1 VGPAT
6 PARTSSPD
14 KLPFTPDTIKEI
26 VRAKQPDIERCWEQT
41 LAATDKP
48 VDGKL
53 QTHFVITPVGSVKQA
68 KVVKKGTT
76 LKDPALHRCV
86 ATVLSTMLFP
96 GPPTG
101 RITRWSTRS
110 TSRPSLMRLQ
120 LTETQ
125 ALIRNTARTFAG
137 ERVAPGARD
146 RDRAGQFPAE
156 LLSEMAELGLLGVNV
171 PAEYGGAEAGA
182 ISYALAMMEIAEAC
196 ASTAVAM
203 AVTNMCAEL
212 ITAFG
217 TEQQKRKYVTRLTSG
232 QAVAGAFA
240 LSEAQAGSDAP
251 RSRPAPRRTREGWVL
266 SGSKQWI
273 TSGDKAGGHRGLGAV
288 RRPGAVGSRPSSST
302 AEPGVSSPVV
312 TRTRWDCGPPP
323 PSRCS
328 SKTAGSPRRRCW
340 GRKAGVPA
348 GDDGARWRTDRD
360 RLAGVRGGA
369 RGADRSGALH
379 QGAEGV
385 REIGVRLPGRPF
397 MLANIQTELAGAE
410 LMTLRAA
417 GLKES
422 GKPFTREAS
431 MAKVFA
437 SEMANRAADKAVQL
451 HGGYGYIDEFPVE
464 RHLRDARVQTIYEG
478 TSEIQRLVIAREL
491 LKAAG

>member
-1 VGPAT
+1 
-6 PARTSSPD
+6 
-14 KLPFTPDTIKEI
+14 
-26 VRAKQPDIERCWEQT
+26 
-41 LAATDKP
+41 
-48 VDGKL
+48 
-53 QTHFVITPVGSVKQA
+53 
-68 KVVKKGTT
+68 
-76 LKDPALHRCV
+76 
-86 ATVLSTMLFP
+86 
-96 GPPTG
+96 
-101 RITRWSTRS
+101 
-110 TSRPSLMRLQ
+110 MRLE

-125 ALIRNTARTFAG
+125 ALIRNTARTFAR

-182 ISYALAMMEIAEAC
+182 ISYALAMMEVAEAC

-217 TEQQKRKYVTRLTSG
+217 TEEQKRKYVTRLTSG

-240 LSEAQAGSDAP
+240 LSEPQAGSDASALET
-251 RSRPAPRRTREGWVL
+251 RAERTRDGWL
-266 SGSKQWI
+266 LNGSKQWI
-273 TSGDKAGGHRGLGAV
+273 TSGDKAGVIVVWARSGG
-288 RRPGAVGSRPSSST
+288 PGAGGLSAFIVEGGKKGLVPGRHEDKMGLRAST
-302 AEPGVSSPVV
+302 TVPLQFEDCHLPGE
-312 TRTRWDCGPPP
+312 
-323 PSRCS
+323 
-328 SKTAGSPRRRCW
+328 
-340 GRKAGVPA
+340 
-348 GDDGARWRTDRD
+348 
-360 RLAGVRGGA
+360 
-369 RGADRSGALH
+369 ALL
-379 QGAEGV
+379 GAEGQGFRLAMMALDGGRIGIASQACGVARAALTAAV
-385 REIGVRLPGRPF
+385 RYTKDRKAFGKAVADFQAVRF
-397 MLANIQTELAGAE
+397 MLANIQTELAAAE

-417 GLKES
+417 GIKES
-422 GKPFTREAS
+422 GNPFTREAS

-491 LKAAG
+491 LKSAG

>member
-1 VGPAT
+1 
-6 PARTSSPD
+6 
-14 KLPFTPDTIKEI
+14 
-26 VRAKQPDIERCWEQT
+26 
-41 LAATDKP
+41 
-48 VDGKL
+48 
-53 QTHFVITPVGSVKQA
+53 
-68 KVVKKGTT
+68 
-76 LKDPALHRCV
+76 
-86 ATVLSTMLFP
+86 
-96 GPPTG
+96 
-101 RITRWSTRS
+101 
-110 TSRPSLMRLQ
+110 MRLQ

-240 LSEAQAGSDAP
+240 LSEAQAGSDASALET
-251 RSRPAPRRTREGWVL
+251 RAERTREGWVL

-273 TSGDKAGGHRGLGAV
+273 TSGDKAGVIVVWARSGGPGAGGLSAFIVDGGTRGLVPGRHEDKMGLRASTTVPLQFEDCRLPAEALLGQEGQGFRLAMMALDGGRIGIASQACGVARAALTAAV
-288 RRPGAVGSRPSSST
+288 RYT
-302 AEPGVSSPVV
+302 KE
-312 TRTRWDCGPPP
+312 
-323 PSRCS
+323 
-328 SKTAGSPRRRCW
+328 
-340 GRKAGVPA
+340 RKAFGKSVSDFQA
-348 GDDGARWRTDRD
+348 
-360 RLAGVRGGA
+360 VR
-369 RGADRSGALH
+369 
-379 QGAEGV
+379 
-385 REIGVRLPGRPF
+385 F

-478 TSEIQRLVIAREL
+478 PSEIQRLVIAREL